1 MRFMLMIYGNPKNWS
16 HPIFLEADAEL
27 SESDRTSMSEQLDAL
42 FRDTR
47 ASGELLDVFALA
59 PPRQAKLVSAKSGTE
74 VTTDGPFAEAKEF
87 LAGTFIFECESEER
101 AIEIA
106 KRFPDTRFGTVEVR
120 PIMEL

>member
-1 MRFMLMIYGNPKNWS
+1 MIYGNPKNWS
-16 HPIFLEADAEL
+16 HPIFLEADAPL
-27 SESDRTSMSEQLDAL
+27 TDSDRTAMSEQLDAL
-42 FRDTR
+42 FRDTS
-47 ASGELLDVFALA
+47 ASGELIDSFALA
-59 PPRQAKLVSAKSGTE
+59 SPTAATLISAKSGDAME
-74 VTTDGPFAEAKEF
+74 TDGPFAEAKEF